1 MRLKCLLMMT
11 LLALLCVA
19 CTDAPP
25 LSTLEGKLP
34 IEGVTVYEID
44 DQILVV
50 LSTDHL
56 FDAARP
62 DHMKPAMYDQ
72 ISNLAKI
79 ILHDHPVK
87 VEIFAYANRNGLA
100 DESLALTKRQARTL
114 AAYLW
119 SQGVARQTMVYRG
132 YGQAHPVAKT
142 RSLGSDWVNNR
153 IEVRWWLPSSA

>member
-11 LLALLCVA
+11 LLALSCVA
-19 CTDAPP
+19 CNDAPP

-34 IEGVTVYEID
+34 TEGITAYEVG

-56 FDAARP
+56 FDLAHP
-62 DHMKPAMYDQ
+62 DQINPAMYAE
-72 ISNLAKI
+72 ITNLAKI

-87 VEIFAYANRNGLA
+87 VEIFAYANRNGLS
-100 DESLALTKRQARTL
+100 DESLALTKRQASTL

-142 RSLGSDWVNNR
+142 RSLGSDLVNNR
-153 IEVRWWLPSSA
+153 IEVRWWLPTSA